1 MRTYPRICRKICASA
16 RDVEVA
22 MTMRR
27 TVVLTINRRFS
38 SIMYDIFQR
47 RLKQILSRKVLIN
60 KPAKHENQLPCWLRI
75 LHSFCGMNS
84 FNFAADQQIA
94 QVPKSDWMPELEK
107 ASQRYHTIACWAAI
121 IFDPIFAITDFIN
134 IPAHAPLLLA
144 VRLAVSWIILCGLIL
159 GQRLKWSTYA
169 IVSIPFITISFQ
181 NAFTYSLI
189 GESNLLGHS
198 LNYMALLVG
207 AAMFVLWPWVYS
219 LIIVLISIVATAFF
233 VFNNPQL
240 AWDEF
245 LLNGGLLLFV
255 VALFMMALIQTR
267 YNLSVREIKARIALA
282 RSREEIRAQAEEIRS
297 INENLESI
305 VLKRTLELERKNK
318 ALEEYAF
325 INAHKL
331 RSPVA
336 SLLGLINL
344 MSKADLNGDAQPIM
358 QHMIKSG
365 DTLDEVVRS
374 ITVAIE
380 KGEREPYRSNGRP

>member
-1 MRTYPRICRKICASA
+1 
-16 RDVEVA
+16 
-22 MTMRR
+22 
-27 TVVLTINRRFS
+27 
-38 SIMYDIFQR
+38 
-47 RLKQILSRKVLIN
+47 
-60 KPAKHENQLPCWLRI
+60 
-75 LHSFCGMNS
+75 MNS
-84 FNFAADQQIA
+84 FNFAANQQIA

-107 ASQRYHTIACWAAI
+107 ASQRYHVIACWAAI

-144 VRLAVSWIILCGLIL
+144 IRLGVSWIILCGLIL
-159 GQRLKWSTYA
+159 GQRLKWSTYL

-219 LIIVLISIVATAFF
+219 LIIVLISSVATAFF
-233 VFNNPQL
+233 VFNNEQL
-240 AWDEF
+240 AWNEF

-297 INENLESI
+297 INENLEAI
-305 VLKRTLELERKNK
+305 VLKRTLELERKNQ

-344 MSKADLNGDAQPIM
+344 MSKTDLKDDAQPIM

-374 ITVAIE
+374 ITIAIE
-380 KGEREPYRSNGRP
+380 KGEREPFRKQ